1 MYFQE
6 DHQKRQRSLI
16 RVLAVY
22 PIIASEVPR
31 SVTDILEQAPSAAID
46 RWRDF
51 RMEFNLTISDDTMK
65 PDVSGNNLA
74 MQVHGAF
81 HARSGRSEG

>member
-16 RVLAVY
+16 RVLAAY

-31 SVTDILEQAPSAAID
+31 SVTDILEQALSAAID
-46 RWRDF
+46 RWRD
-51 RMEFNLTISDDTMK
+51 SYG
-65 PDVSGNNLA
+65 V
-74 MQVHGAF
+74 
-81 HARSGRSEG
+81 